1 MSCSEIVFSL
11 NGKLLSHTRLRAFVF
26 TPVVWRY
33 RFRPRKWERMNFRL
47 LFSTYGKSTFS
58 LLMLA
63 LIVNV
68 TIVTMASAEIKTKL
82 TSGGA
87 AKGAQ
92 CFPRQIKDKPLS
104 ALVLYARFRVFIR
117 RCVVFAQSAKMSSA
131 HAEPLFFWKLLKRHA
146 NKALPVYYKNPRTRL
161 SIKPTKSKLKKK
173 TRIHFLSKV
182 CDVAYVETA

>member
-1 MSCSEIVFSL
+1 MSGREIVFSL

-33 RFRPRKWERMNFRL
+33 RFRPQKWERMNFRL
-47 LFSTYGKSTFS
+47 LFSTYGKLTFS
-58 LLMLA
+58 LLMPA

-68 TIVTMASAEIKTKL
+68 TIVTMACAEIKTKL
-82 TSGGA
+82 TNGGA
-87 AKGAQ
+87 AKWAQ

-131 HAEPLFFWKLLKRHA
+131 HAEPLFFLK
-146 NKALPVYYKNPRTRL
+146 VF
-161 SIKPTKSKLKKK
+161 
-173 TRIHFLSKV
+173 FLSCMRKIHHAIRKQLV
-182 CDVAYVETA
+182 HQICVSFAGMKLEKTTCELLS